1 LENFKKAIEGARL
14 VDMRRE
20 RLEYEERERER
31 VMKTIEEVSMYK
43 IGKRKAAEQESTL
56 DFSQVENSIEEDL
69 KFLEKAKSKQR
80 NRKLNSGF

>member
-1 LENFKKAIEGARL
+1 M

-31 VMKTIEEVSMYK
+31 VMKTIEEVSMFK

-80 NRKLNSGF
+80 NRKLKSGF